1 MNESHHFFRNTILV
15 IGGVIV
21 AGWLAL
27 WLIGFVVHIFLYLVL
42 GAVVVG
48 GGYYLYGRAK
58 KSPIAVAARPR
69 EKPSTCA
76 AIASKIR
83 DLAALGT

>member
-58 KSPIAVAARPR
+58 KSLQGGRSPR
-69 EKPSTCA
+69 QL
-76 AIASKIR
+76 R
-83 DLAALGT
+83 R